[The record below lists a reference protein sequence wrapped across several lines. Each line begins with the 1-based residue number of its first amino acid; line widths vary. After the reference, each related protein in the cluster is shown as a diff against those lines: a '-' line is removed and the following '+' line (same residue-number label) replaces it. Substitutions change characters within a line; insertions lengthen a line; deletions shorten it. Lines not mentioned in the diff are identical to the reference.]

1 MMAYGDGDGVLSNSL
16 ARSLD
21 VAGHELAHGVIA
33 RTAGLEY
40 RFQSGASLNE
50 SFADFFGTQIDG
62 DDWLLGEDTWLQGPD
77 LRGGQKC
84 LRNMANPALS
94 YSAQPTHM
102 DEFQN
107 LSIDV
112 DKGGVHINSGIPNRA
127 LYLLAEGLSNAVG
140 RSVAEQI
147 AYQTLLALTPTS
159 DFQDAAETMYEVT
172 SAGDFSAEAAVAV
185 ADAWAG
191 VGIEVEVQSPPPEVT
206 PVETSS
212 AQRSVIA
219 YLYPDEG
226 STAYIPWL
234 QSFDENAPAY
244 DSSRD
249 GVALPSY
256 ADLSSPNPTGSFSR
270 LSVVPE
276 NEDTDAGSYK
286 GYWYVFVGDVDASGS
301 HVYLNYFFNTT
312 DDSGNLVG

>member
-1 MMAYGDGDGVLSNSL
+1 
-16 ARSLD
+16 
-21 VAGHELAHGVIA
+21 
-33 RTAGLEY
+33 
-40 RFQSGASLNE
+40 
-50 SFADFFGTQIDG
+50 
-62 DDWLLGEDTWLQGPD
+62 
-77 LRGGQKC
+77 
-84 LRNMANPALS
+84 
-94 YSAQPTHM
+94 
-102 DEFQN
+102 
-107 LSIDV
+107 
-112 DKGGVHINSGIPNRA
+112 
-127 LYLLAEGLSNAVG
+127 
-140 RSVAEQI
+140 
-147 AYQTLLALTPTS
+147 
-159 DFQDAAETMYEVT
+159 MYEVT

-286 GYWYVFVGDVDASGS
+286 GYWYAFVGDVDASGS

-312 DDSGNLVG
+312 DDSGNLWAGVPATSTIVYNDFTVQNIALSPNYANDRTFVLTIQNSPYICGHAHRSNVLRGVWPDYTSDGSGFLR